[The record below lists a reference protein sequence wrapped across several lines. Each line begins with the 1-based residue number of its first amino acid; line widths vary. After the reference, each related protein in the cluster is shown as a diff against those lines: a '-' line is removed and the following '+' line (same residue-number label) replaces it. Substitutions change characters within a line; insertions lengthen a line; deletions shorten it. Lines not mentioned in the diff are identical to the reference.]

1 MIVKLL
7 DIIKAIL
14 FGIVEGIT
22 EWLPVSSTG
31 HMIILESIF
40 DVKESYG
47 EAFWNLFLVVIQL
60 GAILAV
66 IICFFNKLNP
76 FFGKSLVDN
85 NKKKDKREKNLIW
98 LLWCKVLIA
107 CLPAAIIGL
116 LFDDLLDKYLY
127 NSITVIITLI
137 LYGILFIIIEKR
149 NEKTVFK
156 TTNTYDLSFKN
167 ALFIG
172 CFQLLA
178 LIPGTSRSGVTILGA
193 MLLLCD
199 RKVASEFSFY
209 LSIPVMFGASL
220 LKSIK
225 YFISGNTLILNQYI
239 FLAIGL
245 IVAFAIS
252 LLVIKF
258 LLSYIKKHDFK
269 VFGYYRIILG
279 IVLIFLFAFNV
290 VKV

>member
-1 MIVKLL
+1 
-7 DIIKAIL
+7 
-14 FGIVEGIT
+14 
-22 EWLPVSSTG
+22 
-31 HMIILESIF
+31 
-40 DVKESYG
+40 
-47 EAFWNLFLVVIQL
+47 
-60 GAILAV
+60 
-66 IICFFNKLNP
+66 
-76 FFGKSLVDN
+76 
-85 NKKKDKREKNLIW
+85 
-98 LLWCKVLIA
+98 
-107 CLPAAIIGL
+107 
-116 LFDDLLDKYLY
+116 
-127 NSITVIITLI
+127 
-137 LYGILFIIIEKR
+137 
-149 NEKTVFK
+149 
-156 TTNTYDLSFKN
+156 
-167 ALFIG
+167 
-172 CFQLLA
+172 
-178 LIPGTSRSGVTILGA
+178 

-279 IVLIFLFAFNV
+279 IVLIFLFVFNV